1 MWPRPAGGIVRLY
14 FEVAKR
20 SFQRQMAYRAANV
33 AGLAT
38 NTFFG
43 LMRTYLFLGLYAGRG
58 VEAGWTVGDA
68 IDFVWLTQA
77 LIMPV
82 FMWGWY
88 EIALTIRSGDVV
100 SDLSKPFDYYTFWLS
115 QDAGRAVFHLIFRG
129 VPTLLVGVLLFDVGV
144 PGDVGRWLMFF
155 LSLTLAIWISFGL
168 RFLVNVAAFWL
179 LDYRG
184 LGIALM
190 FITIFFSGML
200 VPLVYWPEWAQAK
213 AVWLPFAGIIQTPV
227 DVWLGKATG
236 AALLDV
242 LLFQVSWA
250 VGLMAGGRLAMV
262 MAVRKVV
269 VQGG

>member
-1 MWPRPAGGIVRLY
+1 VRLY
-14 FEVAKR
+14 IEVAKR
-20 SFQRQMAYRAANV
+20 SFQRQMAYRAANL

-43 LMRTYLFLGLYAGRG
+43 LMRTYLFLGLYAGRD

-68 IDFVWLTQA
+68 VAFVWLSQA

-82 FMWGWY
+82 FLWGWY

-100 SDLSKPFDYYTFWLS
+100 SDLSKPFDYYSFWLS
-115 QDAGRAVFHLIFRG
+115 QDAGRAVFHLIFRA
-129 VPTLLVGVLLFDVGV
+129 VPTLLAGVVLFDVGF
-144 PGDVGRWLMFF
+144 PADLGRWLAF
-155 LSLTLAIWISFGL
+155 LLSVTLAIWISFGL
-168 RFLVNVAAFWL
+168 RFLVNVSAFWL

-190 FITIFFSGML
+190 FTTSFFSGML
-200 VPLVYWPEWAQAK
+200 VPLVFWPDWAQTIV
-213 AVWLPFAGIIQTPV
+213 VWLPFAGIIQAPV

-236 AALLDV
+236 MALLDV
-242 LLFQVSWA
+242 LFYQISWA
-250 VGLMAGGRLAMV
+250 LGLMVAGRLTMT